1 MASPDDELNKA
12 RKTTKEF
19 ARDLSLVQD
28 AFANIA
34 SSIKEGLEDAIDSA
48 RGLDDI
54 GKRVQKS
61 FGSDLV
67 SGLKKLTT
75 NLDTQV
81 SLQEKLNKG
90 QNIAKALAKERE
102 RSATIENTIRQR
114 ILILSQNDVVLQAQ
128 LLSSLD
134 EQLGIQNQILKDLEA
149 QNKAQESNLG
159 IVGKLSKGLSGIL
172 DTLDKSGNLSSILDI
187 DGATA
192 KTNKFANV
200 MGKRQGNPV
209 SSIKQAGYFAKQL
222 GTNLLSSVKA
232 VDPLSLAI
240 QQVVQ
245 AAIKLD
251 TMSGNTAKSFN
262 MSYSEAVALNG
273 ELNRTANLSGDSAVN
288 TKGLNESLIAVGNSL
303 GSNAKLNEQDLVI
316 FTKLRD
322 QAGFTNDELEGIQ
335 KLSLTNGKSLED
347 NTEAILGGAKAF
359 ASRNKLLL
367 NEKTILRDVSK
378 ASASLKLSLGG
389 SADALARSAA
399 QARQFG
405 LSLEQTEKISSSLL
419 DFESSISAELEAEL
433 LTGKNL
439 NLEQARLLAL
449 NGDTAAAAAE
459 IAKQVGTSTSF
470 GKMNVIQQEAI
481 AKAAGLTRDELAQS
495 LIESE
500 SLAAL
505 SGVEGEN
512 AKEKFDNLVK
522 QVGLE
527 KAKERLGNEQLA
539 TQFQQQ
545 STQEKFNNSII
556 KLQEIFVG
564 LAEPVLAILDPFIQ
578 LAQTILPLINVVL
591 QPVLSALKSIAEI
604 VRVSIT
610 QPLEGLKG
618 TFKGIMTILNGDVT
632 EGFKQIGTSLLHI
645 FLSPFQAITSGAVKL
660 INEFIALANKIPG
673 VNIDEAPTPNL
684 TDSIAGGSSMAFA
697 EGGIVTKPVKG
708 LVGEAG
714 PEAIIPLDKLM
725 AEFKE
730 MRAILTQIANK
741 EGTVYLDGTKVG
753 TAMAM
758 STYKTQ

>member
-34 SSIKEGLEDAIDSA
+34 SAIREGLEDAIDSA
-48 RGLDDI
+48 QGLDDI

-61 FGSDLV
+61 FGKDLV
-67 SGLKKLTT
+67 NGLKKLTT
-75 NLDTQV
+75 NLDIQV

-90 QNIAKALAKERE
+90 QDITKALAKERE
-102 RSATIENTIRQR
+102 RSATLENTIRQR
-114 ILILSQNDVVLQAQ
+114 ILILSQNDVTLQAQ
-128 LLSSLD
+128 LLSSLN
-134 EQLGIQNQILKDLEA
+134 EQLGIQDQILKDLEI
-149 QNKAQESNLG
+149 QNRTQKSNLG
-159 IVGKLSKGLSGIL
+159 IIGKLGKGLNGIL
-172 DTLDKSGNLSSILDI
+172 DTFDRSGNLSSILDI
-187 DGATA
+187 DSAIT
-192 KTNKFANV
+192 KTNRFANV
-200 MGKRQGNPV
+200 MGKRQGSPV

-232 VDPLSLAI
+232 IDPLSFAI

-251 TMSGNTAKSFN
+251 NLSGDTAKSFN
-262 MSYSEAVALNG
+262 MSYSEALALNG
-273 ELNRTANLSGDSAVN
+273 ELNRIANLSGDAAVN

-303 GSNAKLNEQDLVI
+303 GSNAKLNEQDLVT
-316 FTKLRD
+316 FTKLRE
-322 QAGFTNDELEGIQ
+322 QAGFTNDELVGIQ

-347 NTEAILGGAKAF
+347 NTEAILGGAKAY
-359 ASRNKLLL
+359 ASQNKLLI
-367 NEKTILRDVSK
+367 NEKTILRDISK

-419 DFESSISAELEAEL
+419 NFESSISSELEAEL

-449 NGDTAAAAAE
+449 NGDVAGAAAE
-459 IAKQVGTSTSF
+459 IAKQVGTSANF
-470 GKMNVIQQEAI
+470 AKMNVIQQEAV
-481 AKAAGLTRDELAQS
+481 AKAAGMTRDELAES
-495 LIESE
+495 LIERE
-500 SLAAL
+500 SLAKL
-505 SGVEGEN
+505 SAKEGETQQQAFN
-512 AKEKFDNLVK
+512 RLVK
-522 QVGLE
+522 EVGLE
-527 KAKERLGNEQLA
+527 EAKKRLGNEQLA

-545 STQEKFNNSII
+545 SVQERFNNSIV
-556 KLQEIFVG
+556 KLQELFVA
-564 LAEPVLAILDPFIQ
+564 LAEPVLAILDPLMQIGQVF
-578 LAQTILPLINVVL
+578 LPLINIAA
-591 QPVLSALKSIAEI
+591 QPVLSALKSIGEI
-604 VRVSIT
+604 IRVTIT

-618 TFKGIMTILNGDVT
+618 TFKGIMTILSGDVM

-645 FLSPFQAITSGAVKL
+645 FLTPFQAITSGAVKL
-660 INEFIALANKIPG
+660 INEFIAVANKIPG
-673 VNIDEAPTPNL
+673 IAMGELQTPNL
-684 TDSIAGGSSMAFA
+684 TNAIKGGGAMAFA

-725 AEFKE
+725 AEFRE
-730 MRAILTQIANK
+730 MRAILTQIANR
-741 EGTVYLDGTKVG
+741 EGNVYLDGTKVG
-753 TAMAM
+753 KAMAM
-758 STYKTQ
+758 STYKS